1 VDAFVFQTLIF
12 FSTMAETK
20 LSPLTQKETAETKEY
35 DFLNFFASSSLEDHE
50 ADHTLQKLP
59 SPSFRGRRCPEL

>member
-20 LSPLTQKETAETKEY
+20 LSPLAQKETAATKEY
-35 DFLNFFASSSLEDHE
+35 VVLNFFTLSSLEDYE

-59 SPSFRGRRCPEL
+59 SPSFKGRRYPEL